1 MKKLI
6 VQRKVEIWIE
16 EAYSVEEINQDII
29 DKALDYELDS
39 YSCEPLWETQVDLN
53 DIDVY
58 DGDYNVLYSTWAEK
72 EMNDE

>member
-16 EAYSVEEINQDII
+16 EAYSVEEINQDVI

-39 YSCEPLWETQVDLN
+39 YSCEPLWESQKDLGPVE
-53 DIDVY
+53 VY
-58 DGDYNVLYSTWAEK
+58 DDDWNVLYSTITLDNE
-72 EMNDE
+72 